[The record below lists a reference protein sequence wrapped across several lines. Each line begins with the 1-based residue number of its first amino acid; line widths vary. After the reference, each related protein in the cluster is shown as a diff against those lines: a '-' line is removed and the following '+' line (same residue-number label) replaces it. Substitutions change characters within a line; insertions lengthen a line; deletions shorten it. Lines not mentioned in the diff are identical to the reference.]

1 MAILNHLAILTITIT
16 SSKTELV
23 MQESVVVANIMC
35 KIMWA
40 ADWML
45 FAFHNQKKKSRTVL
59 ALGIGRQNEKSQY
72 FNKLPDINQLT
83 SLEVIG

>member
-45 FAFHNQKKKSRTVL
+45 FAFHNQKKKSRTV
-59 ALGIGRQNEKSQY
+59 
-72 FNKLPDINQLT
+72 
-83 SLEVIG
+83 